1 MSFRP
6 LKTPL
11 PSEEF
16 QVAYLLGC
24 ICFIDSC
31 WHLGRSTE
39 WLGSIKSHSKCI
51 KLPIFP
57 SFHGR
62 FCDRTSKFN
71 WWFMRHKQKHIVVL
85 FRPFF
90 SNHPINIQESHQHDF
105 DPHKTPSRNYAAHP
119 VDVAFLIPAHPDFI
133 VDFHILKVHWH
144 TAQGLVASAGFFK
157 QSVKRTWQKQGFS
170 RGSFWCCRFLDIG
183 LSVQSIYI
191 NVPIS
196 TKSQTLKKQNINFIK
211 QSVLSPKSAFHKLDK
226 APETRSSQAGHR
238 AHQ

>member
-1 MSFRP
+1 MFHRFLLTFRKVHGTVGIHKVP
-6 LKTPL
+6 LKMYRTADISLVSWPL
-11 PSEEF
+11 LWPDKQIQLIVHET
-16 QVAYLLGC
+16 QTKAYSL
-24 ICFIDSC
+24 
-31 WHLGRSTE
+31 
-39 WLGSIKSHSKCI
+39 
-51 KLPIFP
+51 
-57 SFHGR
+57 
-62 FCDRTSKFN
+62 
-71 WWFMRHKQKHIVVL
+71 HIVVL

-157 QSVKRTWQKQGFS
+157 QSVKHTWQKQGFS